1 MNLETQRLILRTPCQ
16 EDAQAYTAIH
26 NSEFVLRFNAM
37 APTTAERM
45 AVKFADEEYIANTVF
60 LEEKVTGKLIGAIF
74 LEEDDLRYGVESK
87 ALSYF
92 LSEEYSRQG
101 FMKEAMEAVIAHLF
115 ETEQLECICARAFAP
130 NVASR
135 ALLRS
140 LGFQENGI
148 LPRCVKGYGDVVF
161 DDVIHTLLREDFYGD
176 KPDCEKA

>member
-37 APTTAERM
+37 APTTVERM
-45 AVKFADEEYIANTVF
+45 TVKFTDEEYIANTVF

-101 FMKEAMEAVIAHLF
+101 FMKEAMQAVLRCLF
-115 ETEQLECICARAFAP
+115 EQEKLECVSARAFAP
-130 NVASR
+130 NIASR